1 MSRRA
6 TGLRYLS
13 ASLAVLLMLLAA
25 SSCHKKAA
33 RIPVNLNKTLTNEM
47 SDTSALRGL
56 DKEIGLYMQKWNLNG
71 VSLCIMRNDSLLYAK
86 GYGIADEDVPM
97 TPGTIMRVA
106 SVSKLITATGIMVL
120 QEQGLLSI
128 DDSVFVA
135 GGLLSEY
142 SDVIKDKRIY
152 GITIRNLLMHTAGFT
167 ARAGDP
173 MFVTRDLMHVN
184 RWDSPPDSETLV
196 RTVLKRKLQYAP
208 GTGSEYSNFG
218 YLLLSLVIE
227 KATGQSY
234 EEWMQ
239 ENVLKKAG
247 CVDMHIAGNFY
258 KDRRRN
264 ETRYF
269 VQSNEPEIER
279 FDGSGVMVT
288 RCYGGSNV
296 TALQGAGAWVCSTPE
311 LARFVAS
318 IDGKPQMKDILSPES
333 VKQMTFTTDSVTF
346 ALGWNDIT
354 EDGVW
359 TRTGTL
365 SGTSAL
371 IKCYPDGECW
381 IMVSNTSTW
390 RGPRFTKY
398 TSTLFRRLR
407 EKYSSKLPARDLFYR
422 ERNSSKKRK

>member
-1 MSRRA
+1 MGRKVK
-6 TGLRYLS
+6 TGLL
-13 ASLAVLLMLLAA
+13 AAAVLLIAAMILIPLLN
-25 SSCHKKAA
+25 KGKRDR
-33 RIPVNLNKTLTNEM
+33 RIPVNLNKTLTNEL
-47 SDTSALRGL
+47 SDTAVLHPL
-56 DKEIGLYMQKWNLNG
+56 DKEIEKYMKKWNLNG
-71 VSLCIMRNDSLLYAK
+71 VSLSIMRNDSLLYAK

-106 SVSKLITATGIMVL
+106 SVSKLLTATGIMIM

-128 DDSVFVA
+128 DDSVFVD
-135 GGLLSEY
+135 GGILSCY
-142 SDVIKDKRIY
+142 SDAIKDKRIY
-152 GITIRNLLMHTAGFT
+152 NITIRNLLMHSAGFT
-167 ARAGDP
+167 ARVGDP
-173 MFVTRDLMHVN
+173 MFVTRDLMHIN
-184 RWDSPPDSETLV
+184 RWVDPPDSETLV

-208 GTGSEYSNFG
+208 GEGSEYSNFG
-218 YLLLSLVIE
+218 YLLLSLIIE
-227 KATGQSY
+227 KASGESY
-234 EEWMQ
+234 ERWMQ
-239 ENVLKKAG
+239 ENVLRKAG

-258 KDRRRN
+258 KDKRRN
-264 ETRYF
+264 ESKYF

-279 FDGSGVMVT
+279 YDNSGIMVT

-311 LARFVAS
+311 LARFIAS
-318 IDGKPQMKDILSPES
+318 IDGRPGMKDIISPES
-333 VKQMTFTTDSVTF
+333 VQAMTFTTDSVTF
-346 ALGWNDIT
+346 ALGWNDISK
-354 EDGVW
+354 EGVW

-407 EKYSSKLPARDLFYR
+407 ESYSAKLPARDLFYR
-422 ERNSSKKRK
+422 QRKDN